1 MRDST
6 SNITHQMTNAWNTMK
21 NNIVQ
26 SAHQLQHDSTVHFN
40 TLSSTIGSFYRKI
53 QNPSSWGSAGS
64 ESYQRRSPKPQ
75 TARRM
80 FSPVIRGAVHHGA
93 GVNPYKDDSQSV
105 KLKDLMSMVDGD
117 NKVRLSDFL
126 SMFTEGGF
134 GTWDFHEPVKK
145 RVFDTAKNYKTGSPT
160 IKGIGTVGDG
170 YKVGKFW
177 NGKPSFTFDEFMTV
191 AQAIFSAIP
200 YKFYYDSE
208 WKGNW
213 VNALLSGA
221 VNCSDGAD
229 ALIALANVFGLSGY
243 KQHTTLKSG
252 VGHFF
257 AVIGGKPM
265 DTTNFQNHGS
275 WSPLGGAGIPTRTAH
290 SSGRVPNANGQTIEV
305 NVTINGD
312 TYGIDDLEARIT
324 DGVDKGLQKHFNKAY
339 TGVL

>member
-1 MRDST
+1 
-6 SNITHQMTNAWNTMK
+6 
-21 NNIVQ
+21 
-26 SAHQLQHDSTVHFN
+26 
-40 TLSSTIGSFYRKI
+40 
-53 QNPSSWGSAGS
+53 
-64 ESYQRRSPKPQ
+64 
-75 TARRM
+75 
-80 FSPVIRGAVHHGA
+80 
-93 GVNPYKDDSQSV
+93 
-105 KLKDLMSMVDGD
+105 LMGMIDGD

-134 GTWDFHEPVKK
+134 GAWDFHEPVKK
-145 RVFDTAKNYKTGSPT
+145 RIFDTAKNYKTGSPS

-170 YKVGKFW
+170 YKVEKFW
-177 NGKPSFTFDEFMTV
+177 NGKPSFSFSEFQAV

-243 KQHTTLKSG
+243 KQHTTLKNG

-257 AVIGGKPM
+257 AVIGGKAM

-275 WSPLGGAGIPTRTAH
+275 WSPLGGAGIPTRTSTSART
-290 SSGRVPNANGQTIEV
+290 GRVDNGKTV
-305 NVTINGD
+305 N
-312 TYGIDDLEARIT
+312 IT
-324 DGVDKGLQKHFNKAY
+324 NDFTGAVFYGVDDFDSRVKEVTRDAIREEFNDPY
-339 TGVL
+339 TVAL